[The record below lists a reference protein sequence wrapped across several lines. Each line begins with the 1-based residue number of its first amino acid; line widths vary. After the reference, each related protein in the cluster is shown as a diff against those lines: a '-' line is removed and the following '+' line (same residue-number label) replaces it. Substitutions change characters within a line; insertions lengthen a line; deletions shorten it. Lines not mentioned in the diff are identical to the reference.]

1 MKRGREALFVFL
13 VTALTYVVGL
23 LIGSRWLLPILNAA
37 PAYANLV
44 RHLRAGERRAALESM
59 LVWAASL
66 AVCGT
71 ILFACLPKDPA
82 PLVLH
87 GAAYR
92 DEMFS
97 WIRTG
102 VGAEGTPRL
111 FLPQHITHLAA
122 FLVLALVSASAAAIF
137 MGAVLMNYMAY
148 YVASLARAGVP
159 TWAVVLLGWQPWAI
173 VRIAAFCAFGV
184 VCAEPLL
191 RLVIERSY
199 VRAGSAR
206 PIAIAAIVGIL
217 ADWTLKAA
225 LAPQWGLWLRRLL
238 P

>member
-1 MKRGREALFVFL
+1 VKRGREALFIFL
-13 VTALTYVVGL
+13 ATALTYVVGV
-23 LIGSRWLLPILNAA
+23 LIGSRWLLPMLNAA
-37 PAYANLV
+37 PAYSNLV
-44 RHLRAGERRAALESM
+44 RHLRLGERRAALESM

-66 AVCGT
+66 AVCAT
-71 ILFACLPKDPA
+71 VVFAVLPKDPA

-92 DEMFS
+92 DEMFA

-111 FLPQHITHLAA
+111 FLPQHIQHLAA
-122 FLVLALVSASAAAIF
+122 FLALALLTASAAAIV

-191 RLVIERSY
+191 RVVLGRSY
-199 VRAGSAR
+199 VRVGSAR
-206 PIAIAAIVGIL
+206 PIVIAASVGIL
-217 ADWTLKAA
+217 ADWALKAA
-225 LAPQWGLWLRRLL
+225 LASQWGLSLRHLL